1 MKVKVKDMT
10 CNHCVM
16 KVQKSIMMEG
26 LKATIDLSDQSVSF
40 THDQDLEKIKLA
52 IVKAGYTPS
61 V

>member
-16 KVQKSIMMEG
+16 KVQKSIMMDG
-26 LKATIDLSDQSVSF
+26 LKATVDLSDQSVSF

-52 IVKAGYTPS
+52 IQKAGYTPS

>member
-16 KVQKSIMMEG
+16 KVQKSIIMDG
-26 LKATIDLSDQSVSF
+26 LKATVDLSDQSVSF

-52 IVKAGYTPS
+52 IQKAGYTPS

>member
-26 LKATIDLSDQSVSF
+26 LKATVDLSDQSVSF

-52 IVKAGYTPS
+52 IQKAGYTPS